1 LLIEEGPS
9 YRSLLLSGTLLL
21 AFFKKIGDMK
31 GTTHARMG
39 TIKDRNDKEITE
51 AEDIKKSLKGLS

>member
-1 LLIEEGPS
+1 MEEGPS
-9 YRSLLLSGTLLL
+9 YLSLLLSGTLHL

-31 GTTHARMG
+31 GTTHARLG

-51 AEDIKKSLKGLS
+51 AEDIKKRWQE